1 VSASHLLGGSGKSSR
16 AYQGAFVRAHILD
29 QSEER
34 FNAGNV
40 DRPCVNANIVA
51 LWRIPSAMS
60 MTTSPQA
67 GQKSPVTS
75 GMMVDSPL

>member
-1 VSASHLLGGSGKSSR
+1 MKPGSTIDAFTCLL
-16 AYQGAFVRAHILD
+16 
-29 QSEER
+29 
-34 FNAGNV
+34 NT
-40 DRPCVNANIVA
+40 NIVA

-75 GMMVDSPL
+75 RMIVDSPL